1 MGTGLL
7 RGSWYVAFAVTVVML
22 LLAAAAHAE
31 TASLA
36 FNPPSYEFGTRL
48 PGAGPSPSQAFT
60 LTNTGEFNLPV
71 EYAALAWGPQE
82 YAEPEL
88 FKVTSNNCGTLAPG
102 ASCTIEVAFNP
113 VVPGLKWGTL
123 TVAAPWSENCN
134 LIEECQP
141 INVQAQL
148 HLTGIASTVAL
159 SPASLT
165 FPPLEV
171 GTGPSSTK
179 TVTVTNEG
187 ESNLTIFRVVLA
199 NYQHQNSSQ
208 FRISGGTCTAE
219 VELPPQGTCTVGVA
233 FSPNTPGGLSADLG
247 IIDSASVGQQFATL
261 EGEGV
266 ASPLQSQPTLAP
278 RVSIIRGPSKLT
290 AERDAVLWFRGTQI
304 AAAFECKL
312 DAGPFAPCE
321 SPTRFKHLRV
331 GPHRFLVRAL
341 DANRNGGSEAARY
354 RWRIEAKR

>member
-22 LLAAAAHAE
+22 LFAATAHAE

-171 GTGPSSTK
+171 GTGPPLRKLSLSPTRANPISRSSVWYWPTISTK
-179 TVTVTNEG
+179 TPASFGSRAEPVRPKWNCHR
-187 ESNLTIFRVVLA
+187 RVPARSVWPFHPTPPVVSA
-199 NYQHQNSSQ
+199 QIWASS
-208 FRISGGTCTAE
+208 TALQW
-219 VELPPQGTCTVGVA
+219 VSSSLPSKAKGLRHPC
-233 FSPNTPGGLSADLG
+233 SPNQPLPRGCRSFAD
-247 IIDSASVGQQFATL
+247 
-261 EGEGV
+261 
-266 ASPLQSQPTLAP
+266 P
-278 RVSIIRGPSKLT
+278 VS
-290 AERDAVLWFRGTQI
+290 
-304 AAAFECKL
+304 
-312 DAGPFAPCE
+312 
-321 SPTRFKHLRV
+321 
-331 GPHRFLVRAL
+331 
-341 DANRNGGSEAARY
+341 
-354 RWRIEAKR
+354 